1 MWRDRRHH
9 AQTRPITS
17 SLSECGEFGTPGV
30 ELAPRR
36 SECGEIGTPGV
47 ELALVR
53 RQRVWRDQLP
63 AEPTRPHG
71 ASVANHFE
79 LARNVAAH
87 RSASVERDLWS
98 KRFQMD
104 VSPVT

>member
-9 AQTRPITS
+9 TQTRQITS
-17 SLSECGEFGTPGV
+17 SLSECGEIG
-30 ELAPRR
+30 AP
-36 SECGEIGTPGV
+36 EV
-47 ELALVR
+47 ELALER

-63 AEPTRPHG
+63 AEKTRLHG

-79 LARNVAAH
+79 LAHNRVASH

-104 VSPVT
+104 GFTIY